1 MKLSLTTE
9 IVFKMSGWTVPQP
22 DSKPLDWDEYD
33 PAFDPP
39 SANYLVYDT
48 HKDAPPGFAV
58 RVGKKAS
65 VFLVD
70 KMVKG
75 KKMKIAVGLARGKK
89 GDEKLMK
96 LAAARERAWDLIKI
110 AKAHGVN
117 PKDIEERIEAAE
129 LTLGQVFARY
139 VKHLKGRAEPAKP
152 NSIMS
157 VEKAIDKLKD
167 WNGRKVRMIT
177 PSEVIERFDLHAVD
191 KGHRTAAEA
200 MGRWATAAVAK
211 AIEFEYHE
219 ANGEKRAP
227 SLTYNPFAILKTE
240 GKYRNNKQLER
251 DYKKKGIRNP
261 LSFES
266 TVGPYV
272 KAVWEY
278 RHINPVACDFV
289 MLTLLWGM
297 RRGESCTFK
306 WRDRITDEQ
315 SAVER
320 WVDMENK
327 IAFVADAKNRMDHY
341 FPIAPCALEILKL
354 RRSDCGEDQVW
365 VFPAQ
370 SPNSMKG
377 YYSDPKVALDTIREN
392 AKVKILRGH
401 DLRRTFGAA
410 CEKLGFSDRQTKRM
424 LGHVSAGGESVNR
437 YTEAEMVDVAARME
451 RVEEL
456 IFSKAPSVYNAL
468 RPKGAR
474 RMPDKDDIVAT
485 AKPERRTRRTKAA
498 EA

>member
-9 IVFKMSGWTVPQP
+9 IVFKMTAWTIPHPDTKPQ
-22 DSKPLDWDEYD
+22 DWDEYD
-33 PAFDPP
+33 PNRDSP

-75 KKMKIAVGLARGKK
+75 QKMKIPVGLARGKK
-89 GDEKLMK
+89 GDEPVMK
-96 LAAARERAWDLIKI
+96 LAVAREKAWDLIKI

-117 PKDIEERIEAAE
+117 PKDIEKRIEAAE
-129 LTLGQVFARY
+129 LTLGQVFSRY

-152 NSIMS
+152 NSILS

-177 PSEVIERFDLHAVD
+177 PTEVVERFDLHAVD

-211 AIEFEYHE
+211 AIEFEYH
-219 ANGEKRAP
+219 AAHGEKRAP

-240 GKYRNNKQLER
+240 EKYRTNKQLER

-261 LSFES
+261 LSFEN
-266 TVGPYV
+266 TVGPYI

-278 RHINPVACDFV
+278 RHVNPIACDFV
-289 MLTLLWGM
+289 LLTLLWGM

-306 WRDRITDEQ
+306 WRDCITDEQ

-327 IAFVADAKNRMDHY
+327 VAFVFDAKNRMDHY
-341 FPIAPCALEILKL
+341 FPIGPCALEVLKL
-354 RRSDCGEDQVW
+354 RRAEYDMDQVW

-370 SPNSMKG
+370 SPNNTKG
-377 YYSDPKVALDTIREN
+377 YYSDPKVALDTIRDN
-392 AKVKILRGH
+392 AGIKIVRGH

-424 LGHVSAGGESVNR
+424 LGHVTAGGESVNR
-437 YTEAEMVDVAARME
+437 YTEAEMVDIADRMR

-456 IFSKAPSVYNAL
+456 MFSKAPSVYNAL
-468 RPKGAR
+468 RPKGAP
-474 RMPDKDDIVAT
+474 RMTDKEDIVAS
-485 AKPERRTRRTKAA
+485 AKPVKRTRKSKLVT
-498 EA
+498 